1 MGDRTKTLN
10 YSVGR
15 RIKELR
21 TRANMTQL
29 ALSKIVNKGDST
41 VRMWE
46 LGKSEPDNETLI
58 ILAKTFNVPVDYLLG
73 KSAEEIFEGFIDSL
87 RDDFVTEIADR
98 DCGATQKTADFVGE
112 PLRSKLAAILEIDK
126 IKNPDSLKAVLSLL
140 SAFVA
145 CELPDDPSIPELE
158 PGAGETRAS
167 ELRAA
172 VDRIAR
178 LQTNDLVALV
188 QMADLRL
195 RTKKEDGVK

>member
-1 MGDRTKTLN
+1 MNRL
-10 YSVGR
+10 
-15 RIKELR
+15 KELR
-21 TRANMTQL
+21 VSRGLTLMQL
-29 ALSKIVNKGDST
+29 SEYLGVDYST
-41 VRMWE
+41 
-46 LGKSEPDNETLI
+46 LGHIERGRRGFSVESLESACKFFGVS
-58 ILAKTFNVPVDYLLG
+58 ADYLLG

-145 CELPDDPSIPELE
+145 CELPNDPYIPELE